1 MSTEQATGET
11 HVTVR
16 NIGGIDETAVTL
28 EPGVTVLT
36 GRNATNR
43 TSFLQ
48 AIMAALG
55 SEDVSMKADA
65 DEARVE
71 LALDGETYTRTLERR
86 NGHVRL
92 SGTPYLDDPTLADL
106 FAFLLESNE
115 ARRAVTTD
123 ADLRDIIMRPIDTGE
138 IQSEIDRLVDQRRE
152 ITRELDELDDLK
164 ARLPALEEK
173 RTGLKADIEET
184 EGELRDVEAR
194 IESTDAD
201 VEQSREERVELEEK
215 LEELRDKR
223 ASLETVRYD
232 LETERNSLESLR
244 SERAERADEYD
255 DLSETPAGELED
267 LESRIDRLR
276 DRKQRLETEVT
287 DVRSIIQF
295 NEGMLE
301 EGTGDVVDVLSDDRE
316 GGEITDGL
324 VPGKTVTCW
333 TCGSDVDAEQIEETV
348 DTLRDLNQRAVGEI
362 GDIDDELA
370 ELKERR
376 DELEAEQRRRE
387 QLERERRELDAKI
400 ERTEERAAE
409 LAERRDELRDEME
422 GIERQIAALEDDTY
436 EDVLDLH
443 KEANQLE
450 YDLGSLE
457 NDLER
462 VEENIAT
469 IEERLDEESE
479 LRARREELG
488 DEIESLRTRIARIER
503 EAITEF
509 NDHMDT
515 VLDLLDYENL
525 ERIWIERT
533 ETRVRD
539 GREKVSKTAFE
550 LHVVRRTDGGTSYE
564 DTVGHLSESERE
576 VTGFVFALAGFLAHE
591 VYETVPFML
600 LDSMEAI
607 DANRIATLLEYL
619 EGYTRY
625 LVVALLP
632 EDANPVPDDHHY
644 VESI

>member
-1 MSTEQATGET
+1 MSTEQTTGEA

-65 DEARVE
+65 DEAHVE

-86 NGHVRL
+86 SGHVRL

-123 ADLRDIIMRPIDTGE
+123 ADLRDIIMRPIDTDE
-138 IQSEIDRLVDQRRE
+138 IQSEIDRLVDRRRE
-152 ITRELDELDDLK
+152 VSQELDELDELK

-173 RTGLKADIEET
+173 RTGLQADIEET
-184 EGELRDVEAR
+184 EDELRDVEAR

-201 VEQSREERVELEEK
+201 VEQSREEQAELEEK
-215 LEELRDKR
+215 LEELREKR

-267 LESRIDRLR
+267 LESRIGRLR

-295 NEGMLE
+295 NEEMLE
-301 EGTGDVVDVLSDDRE
+301 EGTDDVVDVLSDDGE
-316 GGEITDGL
+316 GGEITDEL

-333 TCGSDVDAEQIEETV
+333 TCGSDVDAEQIEDTV
-348 DTLRDLNQRAVGEI
+348 DTLRELNQRAVGEI

-400 ERTEERAAE
+400 ERTEERVAE
-409 LAERRDELRDEME
+409 LAEQRDELRDGME
-422 GIERQIAALEDDTY
+422 GIEQQIATLEDDTY
-436 EDVLDLH
+436 EEVLDLH

-457 NDLER
+457 SDLER

-488 DEIESLRTRIARIER
+488 EEIESLRTRIARIER

-515 VLDLLDYENL
+515 VLDLLDYGNL
-525 ERIWIERT
+525 DRIWIERT

-550 LHVVRRTDGGTSYE
+550 LHVVRRTDSGTSYE
-564 DTVGHLSESERE
+564 DRIGHLSESERE

-607 DANRIATLLEYL
+607 DANRIATLIEYL